1 MKINFAYIMG
11 SVRISIKGLFREIV
25 RGSISRIYYYNKIKY
40 NEQSEEILSNYINSR
55 LLKIGKALVLKNANP
70 FEIKKILSSYRIIS
84 KQDVKTNP
92 EDYENNKYGKYFF
105 NYNKTS
111 GTTGTPLRIKQT
123 LECVQIEE
131 AFVYRQLKWMGYK
144 LGDRK
149 VWLRGD
155 MIVPMET
162 TNSPF
167 WRRDFIT
174 NTLYM
179 SSYHI
184 SKETIRSYI
193 EKLEQFNP
201 IVIQAYPSSIG
212 LLASWLESND
222 FFYQGEKLKG
232 ILTSSETLSLEM
244 RNIIEERF
252 QCQVFDWYGQS
263 ERVCAIGTCEQ
274 GNYHLLTDY
283 SLVDFIDNNGCKEIV
298 GTSLNN
304 LATPLVRY
312 KTGDFVEMSSN
323 KCECGRVFPVVKK
336 IHGRVDE
343 IITLSNGTQ
352 IGRLDHIFKDI
363 NNLMES
369 QIVQTNPDTFII
381 NIVVSL
387 NFKEEDEKHIMRNA
401 HERLGNVDITIQRCK
416 QIPRGANGKFK
427 FIIPFKGYLS
437 DK

>member
-1 MKINFAYIMG
+1 MKSKFKYIKG
-11 SVRISIKGLFREIV
+11 SLRISIKALFREIV
-25 RGSISRIYYYNKIKY
+25 RGSISRIYYYNKIKS
-40 NEQSEEILSNYINSR
+40 NERSEEILSSYIHSR
-55 LLKIGKALVLKNANP
+55 LLKIGKALLLKNENP
-70 FEIKKILSSYRIIS
+70 FEIKKILSSYRVIS

-92 EDYENNKYGKYFF
+92 EDYESKKYGKYFF

-155 MIVPMET
+155 MVVPIEK

-167 WRRDFIT
+167 WLRDFIT

-184 SKETIRSYI
+184 SNETSRLYI

-212 LLASWLESND
+212 LLASWLQANNL
-222 FFYQGEKLKG
+222 FYQGNKLKG
-232 ILTSSETLSLEM
+232 IMTSSETLNSDI

-252 QCQVFDWYGQS
+252 QCQIFDWYGQS

-283 SLVDFIDNNGCKEIV
+283 SIVDFIDNNGRKEIV

-312 KTGDFVEMSSN
+312 KTGDFVEMSSK
-323 KCECGRVFPVVKK
+323 KCKCGRVFPVIKK
-336 IHGRVDE
+336 IYGREDE

-363 NNLMES
+363 NNLIEA
-369 QIVQTNPDTFII
+369 QIVQTTPDTFII
-381 NIVVSL
+381 HIVVSP
-387 NFKEEDEKHIMRNA
+387 NFKEEDENYIMRNA

-427 FIIPFKGYLS
+427 FIIPFEG
-437 DK
+437 